1 MPSPSGSGPTFQGD
15 SPNARFGNAM
25 ISPLMNM
32 LGVHGQNGA
41 EPNFQDFMTYINNMR
56 SGSNMPQP
64 STTAAP
70 LPPPGGS
77 GFDPNAQASANVPL
91 ANNPNTDSPTGGGIF
106 NANQPTSNGTNM
118 TDNSSWLSKII
129 GARSGVLSRPVMG
142 MNYTGQTGR

>member
-1 MPSPSGSGPTFQGD
+1 MPSPSGNGPTFQGN
-15 SPNARFGNAM
+15 SPNANFGNAM

-41 EPNFQDFMTYINNMR
+41 QPNFQDFMQYINNMR

-70 LPPPGGS
+70 LPPPGGQ
-77 GFDPNAQASANVPL
+77 GFNPNAQASANVPL
-91 ANNPNTDSPTGGGIF
+91 ANNPSTDGATGGGIF
-106 NANQPTSNGTNM
+106 NANQPSPSSM

-129 GARSGVLSRPVMG
+129 GARTGTLSRPVAG